1 MRLFA
6 LAACEATLFVLLGA
20 GLLARS
26 AEAAEFPFTGYI
38 ASDSVEVTAGPG
50 RRYYVTDRL
59 PRGTKVEVYR
69 EDDAGWLAIRP
80 TDDCFS
86 WIPAAGV
93 EPLDDGVGRVREE
106 TAVWIGTRVEHV
118 DQHHSQIALKAGEL
132 VQVLD
137 QKSVA
142 SQEGQATWLKIAP
155 PAGEFRYVHA
165 RDVSRQEVLAMGP
178 PSEVAAEVTVEPSL
192 EAAELEAEDS
202 ADVEPR
208 RTRTISSPIALRD
221 LDEMRGKLG
230 ALREGLAGLAEGT
243 RGSRVHSEIELAQ
256 YESADGSSPRHSTSL
271 SPDGFVPRKRREAG
285 EPFSSPSAASIGS
298 PGRSA
303 ASARS
308 AFSGGTSFGS
318 SSRLDSS
325 RFASRS
331 AGAAT
336 TARSTSALPVASSAL
351 PTGASGDDFRRQLEQ
366 LDLDLSLM
374 VARDKAT
381 WNLVE
386 LKQRAQQL
394 ADQGPSPAERGEA
407 RLLLD
412 KMAQFEQAFDVA
424 EHGSLAG
431 PLGNAS
437 PGALDPSSPAAP
449 RYDAEGWLKPVIS
462 RSQQAAP
469 YAVVDEDGKPL
480 AFVTPSP
487 GLNVGRYVNKQV
499 GLYGRRG
506 YIEALKTP
514 HVVAERVID
523 LERHVR

>member
-1 MRLFA
+1 MRLLA
-6 LAACEATLFVLLGA
+6 LLACNTVGIVLLGA
-20 GLLARS
+20 GHLACP
-26 AEAAEFPFTGYI
+26 AAAGEFPFVGYL
-38 ASDSVEVTAGPG
+38 AGDSVELTAGPG

-69 EDDAGWLAIRP
+69 EDDAGWLAVRP

-93 EPLDDGVGRVREE
+93 EQLGDGVARVNEE
-106 TAVWIGTRVEHV
+106 TPVWIGTRVEHV
-118 DQHHSQIALKAGEL
+118 EKHHSQISLKAGEL

-142 SQEGQATWLKIAP
+142 GEEGKATWLKIAP

-165 RDVSRQEVLAMGP
+165 RDVSRQEVP
-178 PSEVAAEVTVEPSL
+178 AAEPASEMVVDEHSEEFP
-192 EAAELEAEDS
+192 AADPREAEES
-202 ADVEPR
+202 ADPEPR
-208 RTRTISSPIALRD
+208 RRPAVTSSIALRD
-221 LDEMRGKLG
+221 LDEVRGKLG
-230 ALREGLAGLAEGT
+230 ALREGLAGLAAGT
-243 RGSRVHSEIELAQ
+243 GRGPVHSDIELAQ
-256 YESADGSSPRHSTSL
+256 YQAADASSPRHSISL

-285 EPFSSPSAASIGS
+285 EPLSASSTSSAGISS
-298 PGRSA
+298 
-303 ASARS
+303 
-308 AFSGGTSFGS
+308 S
-318 SSRLDSS
+318 SSRAATSSRGDLRFDSS
-325 RFASRS
+325 RFASRPAVAS
-331 AGAAT
+331 AAPRSPSLRPAP
-336 TARSTSALPVASSAL
+336 STSL
-351 PTGASGDDFRRQLEQ
+351 PTGASGDDFHRQLEQ

-381 WNLVE
+381 WNLAE
-386 LKQRAQQL
+386 IRQRAQQL
-394 ADQGPSPAERGEA
+394 ADHGPSPADRGQA

-412 KMAQFEQAFDVA
+412 KIAQFEQAFDVG
-424 EHGSLAG
+424 EYG
-431 PLGNAS
+431 PLTGADNAS
-437 PGALDPSSPAAP
+437 ATAGLDPNSPGAP
-449 RYDAEGWLKPVIS
+449 RYDAQGWLKPVIS

-480 AFVTPSP
+480 AFITPSP

-523 LERHVR
+523 LERHIR

>member
-20 GLLARS
+20 GLLARP
-26 AEAAEFPFTGYI
+26 AEGAEFPFTGYI
-38 ASDSVEVTAGPG
+38 ASESVELTAGPG

-93 EPLDDGVGRVREE
+93 EQLDDGVGRVREE
-106 TAVWIGTRVEHV
+106 TAVWIGTRIEHV
-118 DQHHSQIALKAGEL
+118 DQHHSQISLKAGEL

-142 SQEGQATWLKIAP
+142 SQEGKATWLKIAP

-165 RDVSRQEVLAMGP
+165 RDVSRQEVLAAEP
-178 PSEVAAEVTVEPSL
+178 ASEIVEEEPAQPSL

-202 ADVEPR
+202 ADIEPR
-208 RTRTISSPIALRD
+208 RTRTVTSPIALRD
-221 LDEMRGKLG
+221 LEEVRGQLG
-230 ALREGLAGLAEGT
+230 ALREGLAGLAERSRST
-243 RGSRVHSEIELAQ
+243 RGESGIALAQ
-256 YESADGSSPRHSTSL
+256 YESADGSSPRHSNSL

-285 EPFSSPSAASIGS
+285 EPLSSSAGSSGS

-308 AFSGGTSFGS
+308 TFSGSN
-318 SSRLDSS
+318 SRLDTS

-336 TARSTSALPVASSAL
+336 TTRSTSALPAASAAL

-386 LKQRAQQL
+386 LKQRAQHL
-394 ADQGPSPAERGEA
+394 ADHGPSPAERGEA

-431 PLGNAS
+431 PLAGAS

-514 HVVAERVID
+514 HLVAERVID

>member
-6 LAACEATLFVLLGA
+6 LAACAAILFVLLGA
-20 GLLARS
+20 GLLTRPV
-26 AEAAEFPFTGYI
+26 EAAEFPFTGYI
-38 ASDSVEVTAGPG
+38 AGDSVEVTAGPG

-80 TDDCFS
+80 SDDCFS
-86 WIPAAGV
+86 WIPADGV
-93 EPLDDGVGRVREE
+93 EQLDDGVGRVREE

-165 RDVSRQEVLAMGP
+165 RDVSRQEVLAAEP
-178 PSEVAAEVTVEPSL
+178 ASEIAQEETAEPSAEASEL
-192 EAAELEAEDS
+192 EADDSAELE
-202 ADVEPR
+202 PR
-208 RTRTISSPIALRD
+208 QMRTVTSPIALRD
-221 LDEMRGKLG
+221 LEEVRGKLS

-243 RGSRVHSEIELAQ
+243 RTSRVPSEIELAQ
-256 YESADGSSPRHSTSL
+256 YESADASSPRHSNSL
-271 SPDGFVPRKRREAG
+271 SPDGFVARKRREAG
-285 EPFSSPSAASIGS
+285 EPLSSLAGSSGSAS
-298 PGRSA
+298 RSA

-308 AFSGGTSFGS
+308 TFSGSN
-318 SSRLDSS
+318 SRLDSN

-336 TARSTSALPVASSAL
+336 TTRTTSALPVTSSSL
-351 PTGASGDDFRRQLEQ
+351 PTGASGVDFRRQLEQ
-366 LDLDLSLM
+366 LDLELSLM
-374 VARDKAT
+374 IARDKAT

-412 KMAQFEQAFDVA
+412 KLAQFEQAFDVA

-431 PLGNAS
+431 PLSGAS
-437 PGALDPSSPAAP
+437 AGALDPSSPAAP

-506 YIEALKTP
+506 YIDALKTP